1 MDTPT
6 TLEQLFQRY
15 ETIAHLSDNMLQAA
29 RADDWDTVVALQQ
42 QYSALVDTLRPV
54 HDRFSFDSSQRA
66 RRDALLRRILS
77 DEAEVRDRAV
87 PRLARLSALVAS
99 NQQTLALQ
107 KTYGLPRHG

>member
-1 MDTPT
+1 MDEPT
-6 TLEQLFQRY
+6 TIEQLFQRY
-15 ETIAHLSDNMLQAA
+15 ETIAHLSGNLLKAA
-29 RADDWDTVVALQQ
+29 RADDWDTAITLQQ
-42 QYSALVDTLRPV
+42 QYSALADTLRPV
-54 HDRFSFDSSQRA
+54 HDRFSFDASQQA

>member
-6 TLEQLFQRY
+6 TLEQLFQHY
-15 ETIAHLSDNMLQAA
+15 ETIAHLSGNMLKAA
-29 RADDWDTVVALQQ
+29 RAEDWDTVIALQQ

-54 HDRFSFDSSQRA
+54 YDRFSFDASQRA

-77 DEAEVRDRAV
+77 DEAEVREHAA

-99 NQQTLALQ
+99 SRQTQALQ
-107 KTYGLPRHG
+107 KTYGLSRRG